1 MILFNQQQTDKRSQ
15 PAPHQ
20 LSHPHNHFLRLIPL
34 GGIGNVTKNMYV
46 YEYRRSSGGEISDIL
61 IVDCG
66 IGFPDEAMYGIDLV
80 IPDIT
85 YLRDKKDKIRAII
98 LTHGH
103 EDHIAAL
110 PYILPDLKVP
120 VYGTRLTAA
129 LAEVKLRDFG
139 LQNHINTADTS
150 QILHFGPFSVEFVH
164 VTHSIP
170 DATNLIIRTPVGIFY
185 HGSDYK
191 FDWTPIDGQQT
202 EVGKIARVS
211 SEGILCL
218 LSDCV
223 RVESPGYT
231 LPERIIEDTLEEE
244 LRKCRGKFIFT
255 TQSSNISRIQQAINV
270 AVRNNR
276 KIAFL
281 GRSIVEN
288 VDVTKKLHYLEF
300 PDIFV
305 VQERE
310 LKRYK
315 PSDLF
320 LIVTGSQAQPNAALS
335 RIADGSHKFVSINP
349 GDTVIF
355 SADPIPGYENAVHGL
370 IDELTAR
377 GAKVAYSDIM
387 DALHVSGH
395 GAANDLALMIGLTR
409 PKFILPIGGTIRQ
422 MRRYADMAKE
432 MGYKDNQI
440 LLPGEGDVLEFDS
453 MGNVRKGENIDLK
466 NVMVDGLGVGD
477 VGNVVIRDRQ
487 TMANEGIVVVVVPVE
502 QSTGQVTAE
511 PDIISRGFVYMKES
525 TRLIDGAKKVVT
537 NSLRL
542 KKGRI
547 FDWQFV
553 RKQIE
558 GRLEEFLYKETH
570 RRPLIIS
577 VVVEV

>member
-1 MILFNQQQTDKRSQ
+1 MQTFPNQPFQPPQPPLNRSEV
-15 PAPHQ
+15 
-20 LSHPHNHFLRLIPL
+20 LRIIPL

-46 YEYRRSSGGEISDIL
+46 YEYRRDPNTISDIL

-66 IGFPDEAMYGIDLV
+66 IGFPDEAMYGVDLV
-80 IPDIT
+80 IPDIN
-85 YLRDKKDKIRAII
+85 YLRDKKDKIRAIV

-110 PYILPDLKVP
+110 PYILPELKVP

-129 LAEVKLRDFG
+129 LAEVKLKDHG
-139 LQNHINTADTS
+139 LQHHVATVDSTKRL
-150 QILHFGPFSVEFVH
+150 QVGPFNVEFVH

-170 DATNLIIRTPVGIFY
+170 DAANLIIRTPVGVFY

-191 FDWTPIDGQQT
+191 FDWTPMDGKQT
-202 EVGKIARVS
+202 EVGKIAKA
-211 SEGILCL
+211 SEENILCL

-231 LPERIIEDTLEEE
+231 LPERIIEDTLEKE
-244 LRKCRGKFIFT
+244 LHKCRGKFIFT

-270 AVRNNR
+270 AIHNNR

-288 VDVTKKLHYLEF
+288 VEVTKQLHYLEF
-300 PDIFV
+300 PDMYVLNEKEI
-305 VQERE
+305 
-310 LKRYK
+310 KRHN
-315 PSDLF
+315 PSDLV
-320 LIVTGSQAQPNAALS
+320 LIVTGSQAQPNSALS
-335 RIADGSHKFVSINP
+335 RIATGNHKFASINQ
-349 GDTVIF
+349 GDVVVF

-370 IDELTAR
+370 IDTLTAA
-377 GAKVAYSDIM
+377 GARVAYSDII
-387 DALHVSGH
+387 DELHVSGH

-409 PKFILPIGGTIRQ
+409 PKYILPIGGTIRQ
-422 MRRYADMAKE
+422 MHHYADMAHD
-432 MGYKDNQI
+432 MGYKENQI
-440 LLPGEGDVLEFDS
+440 LLPKEGDVLEFS
-453 MGNVRKGENIDLK
+453 KEGNYRVADNLELRNI
-466 NVMVDGLGVGD
+466 MVDGLGVGD

-502 QSTGQVTAE
+502 QSTGEVTAE

-525 TRLIDGAKKVVT
+525 TRLIEEAKKVVT
-537 NSLRL
+537 NSLHL

-553 RKQIE
+553 RKSIE
-558 GRLEEFLYKETH
+558 GNLEEFLYKETH

-577 VVVEV
+577 VVIEV